1 MTMASRLL
9 RVRPLGTPAPVPH
22 GPRTEHDVTLW
33 KYSKPIRGRWVA
45 GLLVALAAAVIAI
58 SIPQVLG
65 WIVDAMLTDSPTAG
79 AVWAGGGLVFALG
92 IVQAALFFL
101 RRQLVLEPAST
112 VENTMRIDLFD
123 RLLRFPVSFHDRW
136 PSGQLLTRAMG
147 DLSTIRRWTAFG
159 LIQVITVA
167 VQVTLGTLY
176 MFNGAWQLGLL
187 FLAALPI
194 TFFCIWRFVTR
205 FRSLTRA
212 AQEKTGDVA
221 TTVEESVQGLRVL
234 KALGRGPHAL
244 RGFTG
249 EAAELRDL
257 EIARGRAMG
266 AVRMQTTLVSGATLC
281 AALIWGLH
289 LVSAG
294 QLTVGALTSF
304 FATATLLFTQV
315 ERSGMLLSMYL
326 AASVSLDRHRQ
337 VMVGSAGEDVS
348 LTRAPAV
355 HKDDAAPL
363 TFRQVHFSY
372 GPGENPVL
380 VDFTLDV
387 RPGEIIALV
396 GSTGSG
402 KSTVLQLV
410 QRLYEPTEGTIAL
423 GSRDIQDFSLPELR
437 GQVAIAFED
446 PLLFS
451 ASVRENV
458 LLGVNS
464 SRYTAAELD
473 ALVARALNVAAANY
487 VYDLPEGL
495 DTVIGEE
502 GMSLSGGQRQRLSLA
517 RAIAAE
523 PAVLLLD
530 DPLSALDVDTEEQVL
545 AQLKSELTATTTLLT
560 AHRPST
566 VALADRVAL
575 IADGGVAAVGR
586 HSDLLTHP
594 AYRELMSAATSLPG
608 KQEN

>member
-1 MTMASRLL
+1 MASRLL
-9 RVRPLGTPAPVPH
+9 RVRPLPTPAPVPH

-33 KYSKPIRGRWVA
+33 TYSKPIRGRWVA
-45 GLLVALAAAVIAI
+45 GLLVSLAAAVIAI

-65 WIVDAMLTDSPTAG
+65 WIVDAMLTDSPTTG
-79 AVWAGGGLVFALG
+79 TVWAGGGLVFALG

-205 FRSLTRA
+205 FRALTRA
-212 AQEKTGDVA
+212 AQEKTGDMA

-244 RGFTG
+244 RGFTS

-257 EIARGRAMG
+257 EIERGRAMG
-266 AVRMQTTLVSGATLC
+266 AVRMQTALMSGATLC
-281 AALIWGLH
+281 AALIWGLN
-289 LVSAG
+289 LVSLG

-337 VMVGSAGEDVS
+337 VMVGPAGEDVS

-355 HKDDAAPL
+355 RRDDAAPL

-372 GPGENPVL
+372 SLEEKPVL

-387 RPGEIIALV
+387 HPGEIIALV

-423 GSRDIQDFSLPELR
+423 GGRDIQDFSLPELR

-451 ASVRENV
+451 DSVRENV
-458 LLGVNS
+458 LLGVNR
-464 SRYTAAELD
+464 SRYTAEELD

-517 RAIAAE
+517 RAIAAQ

-575 IADGGVAAVGR
+575 IADGGVVAVGR

-594 AYRELMSAATSLPG
+594 AYRDLMSAATSLPG
-608 KQEN
+608 RQEK